1 MLTKICIIGPGA
13 VGVTLAASA
22 VENNCQVLL
31 YGRSDGIAT
40 FLGPKIRIFRVY
52 APSSMPTLCD
62 YIIVA
67 VKYHDTLSAIEPIE
81 LGILKSD
88 VIVVVQNGLGGL
100 EAVKGRLEESQASGN
115 IIIAAG
121 VVDFGAT
128 RVEHF
133 VRLAGIGSITMG
145 CKGVDCRWSLENL
158 ASCLESSWLSVKLV
172 EDIEPYRRLKLAV
185 NAAINS
191 LTPIFKGPNG
201 VILES
206 NELLGLARSIT
217 SKAARALGVS
227 VVEALNLLEDT
238 LRRTARNISSTLQD
252 LLACRRTE
260 IDAILGPIMDE
271 VIEAKILYRILKALE
286 ELRLKECSGERV

>member
-31 YGRSDGIAT
+31 YGRSDGMAS
-40 FLGPKIRIFRVY
+40 FLGPEIRIFRVH

-88 VIVVVQNGLGGL
+88 VIVVVQNGIGGL
-100 EAVKGRLEESQASGN
+100 ETVKGRLEGGQTSGSV
-115 IIIAAG
+115 IIAAG
-121 VVDFGAT
+121 GADFGAART
-128 RVEHF
+128 GYF
-133 VRLAGIGSITMG
+133 VRLAGTGSITVG
-145 CKGVDCRWSLENL
+145 CKGVDCRWSLGNL
-158 ASCLESSWLSVKLV
+158 ANCLKSGWLRVKLV
-172 EDIEPYRRLKLAV
+172 EDIEPHRRLKLAV

-191 LTPIFKGPNG
+191 LTAIFKGPNG

-206 NELLGLARSIT
+206 NELLELARGIT
-217 SKAARALGVS
+217 SKAARALGVP
-227 VVEALNLLEDT
+227 VGEALNLLEDT
-238 LRRTARNISSTLQD
+238 LRRTAGNISSTLQD

-271 VIEAKILYRILKALE
+271 VVEAKILYRILKALE